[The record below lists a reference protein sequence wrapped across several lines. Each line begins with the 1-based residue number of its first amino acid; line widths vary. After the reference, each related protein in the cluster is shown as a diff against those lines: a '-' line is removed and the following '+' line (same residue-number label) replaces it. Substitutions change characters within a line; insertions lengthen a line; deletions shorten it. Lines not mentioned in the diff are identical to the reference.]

1 MASMPIR
8 TGDAAYGWR
17 PDTTTFAPAD
27 TVPDALILQTA
38 TVSGEISGDQPSLHV
53 AYVNDAAAAEYVA
66 EGTEIDDEAP
76 GLDEVLVKTKKISRL
91 VSLSNEQFEQEQTAA
106 QVAMSVARD
115 LVRKAD
121 ASYLGDDGTG
131 SNPAGLLHAAG
142 LVDGDPI
149 TDDLDPLIDLLAQL
163 EANRA
168 TPSVIVLDPKSWA
181 RIRKLKVGAD
191 FNATLLGAGTTDA
204 TPMLLSLPVLR
215 SPFIPANSG
224 LVIDKTAIAA
234 AVGDVRVAQS
244 DHARFHEDA
253 MVLRATWRIGWN
265 LVRPERVGRFT
276 VAGGDDGGAGEGE
289 GEG

>member
-1 MASMPIR
+1 MATMPIR

-38 TVSGEISGDQPSLHV
+38 TVSGEINGDQPSLHV

-91 VSLSNEQFEQEQTAA
+91 VSLSNEQFHQDETAA
-106 QVAMSVARD
+106 QVATSVARD

-121 ASYLGDDGTG
+121 ASYLGDDGTSG
-131 SNPAGLLHAAG
+131 TPTGLLHAAG
-142 LVDGDPI
+142 LIDGDPI
-149 TDDLDPLIDLLAQL
+149 TDNLDALVDLLAEL
-163 EANRA
+163 ESNRA
-168 TPSVIVLDPKSWA
+168 TPSVIVLDPQSWA
-181 RIRKLKVGAD
+181 RIRKLKVGGV
-191 FNATLLGAGTTDA
+191 NTNESLLGAGTTDA
-204 TPMLLSLPVLR
+204 TPMLLSLPVIR
-215 SPFIPANSG
+215 SPFIPANTG
-224 LVIDKTAIAA
+224 LVIDRTAIAA
-234 AVGDVRVAQS
+234 AVGDVKVAQS

-253 MVLRATWRIGWN
+253 TVLRATWRIGWN

-289 GEG
+289 G